1 MYSCTVLTLLKYQS
15 LQTTQELLL
24 LLDFLK
30 QTLYTPLMKC
40 VVLPVHNTQ
49 QVSTDYSYSS
59 PIYIDVYT
67 IKDPTEYMY
76 N

>member
-1 MYSCTVLTLLKYQS
+1 
-15 LQTTQELLL
+15 
-24 LLDFLK
+24 
-30 QTLYTPLMKC
+30 MKC